1 MNCVCGS
8 LFYLH
13 HERGPMPYCLAC
25 GKLRETRNGFC
36 QQCNDDEM
44 LRKHPGWKTKGE
56 VLKEQ
61 QRLRKEQAQE
71 LLI

>member
-1 MNCVCGS
+1 
-8 LFYLH
+8 
-13 HERGPMPYCLAC
+13 MPYCLAC
-25 GKLRETRNGFC
+25 GKLRETHNGFC

-44 LRKHPGWKTKGE
+44 LRKHPGWKTKDE